1 MYPVFENGSCWVKVD
16 FHLHTRADK
25 EFRYAGES
33 DRYIRDYVNALK
45 AAEVSVGVITNHNK
59 FDPGEF
65 KVLRK
70 AARREGMDLLPGVEL
85 SVNDGQA
92 GVHTLVVFADEK
104 VSLRPRLRALI
115 ILRMKMPVQQK
126 ISHRPS
132 SALTGMKGI
141 TSLYLLTW
149 RPKTGYG
156 AG

>member
-85 SVNDGQA
+85 SVN
-92 GVHTLVVFADEK
+92 
-104 VSLRPRLRALI
+104 
-115 ILRMKMPVQQK
+115 
-126 ISHRPS
+126 
-132 SALTGMKGI
+132 
-141 TSLYLLTW
+141 
-149 RPKTGYG
+149 
-156 AG
+156 